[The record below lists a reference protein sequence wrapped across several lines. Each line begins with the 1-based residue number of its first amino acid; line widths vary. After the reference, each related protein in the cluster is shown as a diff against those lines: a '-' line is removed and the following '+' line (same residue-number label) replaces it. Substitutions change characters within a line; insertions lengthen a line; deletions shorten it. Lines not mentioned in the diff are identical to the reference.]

1 MKYGKI
7 NGPVYC
13 RYARTPP
20 VLNSAFA
27 SEFGIQAEMGLKP
40 QPGIKIEEG
49 RNVKLRLILDERR
62 IRMTCH
68 ARIDWVEVDQKT
80 GEYRVFFSQLSLSD
94 DEFKVL
100 LENLSEEPR
109 TELTFGNGV
118 RYAED
123 AALPLTKGHD
133 DKEILRDKA
142 LTLPVSLIEKFD
154 TRRGATPF
162 SEFVVAVLS
171 ERLSG
176 D

>member
-1 MKYGKI
+1 MKYGKP
-7 NGPVYC
+7 NGPAYC
-13 RYARTPP
+13 RYARTRP

-27 SEFGIQAEMGLKP
+27 SEFGIQADMGIKP

-49 RNVKLRLILDERR
+49 RNVKLRLILDNRR

-68 ARIDWVEVDQKT
+68 AQIDWVEVDEET

-94 DEFKVL
+94 DEYKVL

-109 TELTFGNGV
+109 TELTFG
-118 RYAED
+118 RSIRHAEE
-123 AALPLTKGHD
+123 AALPLTKGLD

-142 LTLPVSLIEKFD
+142 LTLPVRLIEEID
-154 TRRGATPF
+154 ARRGATPF
-162 SEFVVAVLS
+162 SEFVVAVLEQS
-171 ERLSG
+171 FIR